1 MRAERVAEEVEAFL
15 SGVSQRSFRL
25 VDSQPELGHHS
36 LRPRYGH
43 CRSTAAEN
51 NEFVSIGDDVS
62 MERVAASGQT
72 PMLQEPVHVDVG
84 QQWTCDAALR
94 LAPRVSVAAA
104 HVPGSIRV
112 PFLDRRPQPH
122 LDEAQD
128 VSIHDTPGY
137 RLYQLG
143 MRNRIEV
150 LGQIGIN
157 YISVT
162 PA

>member
-1 MRAERVAEEVEAFL
+1 
-15 SGVSQRSFRL
+15 
-25 VDSQPELGHHS
+25 
-36 LRPRYGH
+36 
-43 CRSTAAEN
+43 
-51 NEFVSIGDDVS
+51 
-62 MERVAASGQT
+62 MECVVASGQT

-94 LAPRVSVAAA
+94 RAARVSLAATHA
-104 HVPGSIRV
+104 PGSVHV

-143 MRNRIEV
+143 MWNRIEV
-150 LGQIGIN
+150 LGQISIN
-157 YISVT
+157 HVSIAPT
-162 PA
+162 